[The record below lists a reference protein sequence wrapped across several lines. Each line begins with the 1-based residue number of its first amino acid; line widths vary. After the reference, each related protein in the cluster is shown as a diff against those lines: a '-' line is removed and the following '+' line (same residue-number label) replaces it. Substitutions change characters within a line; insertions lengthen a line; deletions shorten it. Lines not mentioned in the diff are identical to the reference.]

1 MKRIKILVVDDD
13 RDFAESLVF
22 VLEGRGYEVEVA
34 HTGEAAIR
42 KFQNNDFDIAFMDV
56 KLPGKNGVESYM
68 EIRKFKSDAKVVMM
82 TGYSVE
88 QLLDQAVENGAW
100 DVLHKPLDMEKIL
113 SMIEKIQPHGILIA
127 DDNPDFVMSIQ
138 ELLTSKGYSVFVATN
153 GRQAV
158 ERILSNGIDVLIMD
172 LRMPVL
178 NGLETYQ
185 ELKKAGRAVPT
196 IIVTA
201 FADEETGTVE
211 RLQALSVSGVLR
223 KPFDPRELLRAIER
237 LAKQREGQKHER

>member
-13 RDFAESLVF
+13 RDFAESLAF

-211 RLQALSVSGVLR
+211 RLRALSVSGVLR
-223 KPFDPRELLRAIER
+223 KPFEPRELLKAIER

>member
-13 RDFAESLVF
+13 RDFAESLAF

-185 ELKKAGRAVPT
+185 ELKKTGRAVPT